1 MIMPTKSEAQS
12 EFNICGVFVQ
22 TTPDRL
28 SHVER
33 TLADTPGIDIH
44 QTEEDGRMVVTI
56 EDTPD
61 KYASETLTDLRS
73 VDGVLS
79 ASLVYH
85 HCDTESKML
94 EDITS

>member
-1 MIMPTKSEAQS
+1 MTMEAQS

-22 TTPDRL
+22 TTPERL
-28 SHVER
+28 GNVER
-33 TLADTPGIDIH
+33 ALADTPGIDVH
-44 QTEEDGRMVVTI
+44 QTEDDGRMVVTI

-61 KYASETLTDLRS
+61 KFASETLTDLRS

-85 HCDTESKML
+85 RCDTESQMS
-94 EDITS
+94 EDISL

>member
-1 MIMPTKSEAQS
+1 MSEQPETQS
-12 EFNICGVFVQ
+12 EYNICGVFVQ
-22 TTPDRL
+22 TTPEHLEDVAR
-28 SHVER
+28 S
-33 TLADTPGIDIH
+33 LADTPGIDIH
-44 QTEEDGRMVVTI
+44 QTEDDGRMVVTI

-73 VDGVLS
+73 VNGVLS

>member
-1 MIMPTKSEAQS
+1 MEEQS

-22 TTPDRL
+22 TTPEHL
-28 SHVER
+28 GSVET
-33 TLADTPGIDIH
+33 TLAQTPGIDIY
-44 QTEEDGRMVVTI
+44 QTEKDGRMVVTI

-85 HCDTESKML
+85 RCDIESQMS
-94 EDITS
+94 EDITL

>member
-1 MIMPTKSEAQS
+1 
-12 EFNICGVFVQ
+12 
-22 TTPDRL
+22 
-28 SHVER
+28 
-33 TLADTPGIDIH
+33 
-44 QTEEDGRMVVTI
+44 MVVTI

>member
-1 MIMPTKSEAQS
+1 MTMPTELEAQS

-22 TTPDRL
+22 TTPNSL
-28 SHVER
+28 AHVTR
-33 TLADTPGIDIH
+33 TLANTPGIDIH
-44 QTEEDGRMVVTI
+44 QSADDGRLVVTI

-85 HCDTESKML
+85 HCDSESKML

>member
-1 MIMPTKSEAQS
+1 MEAQS

-22 TTPDRL
+22 TTPSRL
-28 SHVER
+28 EAVAR
-33 TLADTPGIDIH
+33 TLAATPGIDIH
-44 QTEEDGRMVVTI
+44 QTADDGRLVVTI

-73 VDGVLS
+73 VNGVLS

-85 HCDTESKML
+85 HCDSESKML
-94 EDITS
+94 EEMTS

>member
-1 MIMPTKSEAQS
+1 MKDQT

-22 TTPDRL
+22 TTPEHL
-28 SHVER
+28 SGVER
-33 TLADTPGIDIH
+33 TLARTPGIDVY
-44 QTEEDGRMVVTI
+44 QTEKDGRLVVTI

-85 HCDTESKML
+85 RCDTESQMS
-94 EDITS
+94 EDITL

>member
-1 MIMPTKSEAQS
+1 MEAQS
-12 EFNICGVFVQ
+12 EFNICGVFIQ
-22 TTPDRL
+22 TTPGRL
-28 SHVER
+28 NDVECA
-33 TLADTPGIDIH
+33 LAQTPGIDIH
-44 QTEEDGRMVVTI
+44 HTEDDGRMVVTI

-61 KYASETLTDLRS
+61 KFASETLTNLRS

-85 HCDTESKML
+85 HCDTEAQMS

>member
-1 MIMPTKSEAQS
+1 MPAKPEAQS
-12 EFNICGVFVQ
+12 EYNICGVFVQ
-22 TTPDRL
+22 TTPERL
-28 SHVER
+28 KDVARS
-33 TLADTPGIDIH
+33 LADTPGIDIH
-44 QTEEDGRMVVTI
+44 QTEDDGRMVVTI

-61 KYASETLTDLRS
+61 KYASETLTGLRS